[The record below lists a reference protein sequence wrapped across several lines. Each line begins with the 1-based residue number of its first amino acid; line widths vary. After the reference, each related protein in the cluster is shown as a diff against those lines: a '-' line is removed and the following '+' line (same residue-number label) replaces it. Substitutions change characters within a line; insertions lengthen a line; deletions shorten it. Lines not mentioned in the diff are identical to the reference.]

1 MISTTASAAA
11 LTPRKSLDP
20 SCKQIVFD
28 KVMRSHYAVH
38 DANHKKGD
46 RTMMRRV
53 MTYFFA
59 CGVLAVF
66 SHPGITCAEQFKIAI
81 MQDQSGVSEKFKPLL
96 SYLAKKGV
104 EATFVPT
111 QDYRSA
117 AGMFVVG
124 SADAMF
130 SGSGVA
136 GFMILKGIAVP
147 SVRPV
152 DKNGHSTYWA
162 VVIARKGAPR
172 FTGSADYFSG
182 KKVIFT
188 SLASSGDFYFHSLP
202 GAEQVKATEIKAG
215 SHGAALE
222 ALEKG
227 EADIAIVKNRVWDA
241 TKDKYPNLALVGE
254 DKGQN
259 PDGTLIVSKKIP
271 PTLEA
276 RIADA
281 LLALKEDTS
290 AEAAASKQSLGIQGY
305 IRTTLKD
312 FDHTLSLI
320 RKAGADKALSF

>member
-1 MISTTASAAA
+1 MKR
-11 LTPRKSLDP
+11 LLR
-20 SCKQIVFD
+20 C
-28 KVMRSHYAVH
+28 
-38 DANHKKGD
+38 
-46 RTMMRRV
+46 
-53 MTYFFA
+53 FFA
-59 CGVLAVF
+59 LGMLAVLL
-66 SHPGITCAEQFKIAI
+66 HPGISGAEQFRIAI
-81 MQDQSGVSEKFKPLL
+81 MQDQSGVAEKFRPLL
-96 SYLAKKGV
+96 VYLSKKGV
-104 EATFVPT
+104 EAAFVST

-117 AGMFVVG
+117 AGMFAVG

-136 GFMILKGIAVP
+136 GFMILKDLAVP
-147 SVRPV
+147 TVRPV

-162 VVIARKGAPR
+162 VVIARKGAPK

-202 GAEQVKATEIKAG
+202 GVEKVKATEIKAI
-215 SHGAALE
+215 SHGAALA

-227 EADIAIVKNRVWDA
+227 EADVAIVKNRVWDS
-241 TKDKYPNLALVGE
+241 TKDKYPNLTLVGE

-259 PDGTLIVSKKIP
+259 PDGTLIMSKKIP
-271 PTLEA
+271 PTLQA

-281 LLALKEDTS
+281 LLTLKEDSS
-290 AEAAASKQSLGIQGY
+290 AEAAAVKQSLGIQGY

-320 RKAGADKALSF
+320 KKAGADKALSF